1 MLGVLLISSVYR
13 RDGRSYAEIYSF
25 FVRGLDMKG
34 DYVGLAT
41 HKARGAAIGVIE
53 HVWLGL
59 WG

>member
-1 MLGVLLISSVYR
+1 MYR

-53 HVWLGL
+53 HVWLGR